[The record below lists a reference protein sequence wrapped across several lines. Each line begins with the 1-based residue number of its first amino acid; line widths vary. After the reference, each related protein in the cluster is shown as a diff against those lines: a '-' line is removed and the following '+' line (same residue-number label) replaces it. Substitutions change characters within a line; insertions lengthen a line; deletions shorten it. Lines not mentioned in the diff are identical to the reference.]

1 MQLISIPIW
10 KQAPFVR
17 IVISLMIGILLQWY
31 FSLSIFVL
39 FFVGAFFIVNYF
51 SFNFLSLSL
60 KYKFRSAQTIFLLC
74 IVAFF
79 GSLIT
84 FNKDLQN
91 KQNWYG
97 NIYKDGDELMLRIDE
112 PVDSMAKNFRLKCS
126 VKYVV
131 QKNVHKPVVGSL
143 IVYIEHNAQPLSM
156 GDFIFINKSIRRIQ
170 NNGNPGSFNY
180 KQYQAFQQIYHQLYF
195 KKEEYIKL
203 NYSDANYLNEF
214 IFSFQQ
220 SVVKN
225 FQLFISQDKQILGI
239 AEALFIGYKK
249 DLDQDIVQ
257 AYSNTG
263 IVHIIAISGLHLGL
277 LYIGINSLFNL
288 IPLFKKSNWLKAIS
302 IIIFLW
308 MFSFITGASA
318 SVLRSAVMFTCVIIG
333 KALHRKATV
342 YNSLAASAFLMLLYN
357 PYFLWDVG
365 FQLSYLAIIG
375 IVWLQKPIQRLI
387 FLKNNISRK
396 IWEMTS
402 ITIAAQIITFPICI
416 YYFHQFPNYFL
427 IANLICVP
435 LSTIILFAEILLM
448 IISPFK
454 FLANTVGACC
464 FVLIKQMNQFVL
476 FVNELPFSTIK
487 NIGVGIFSTILLYI
501 FIVVCI
507 NAIINKNKKRILF
520 SLFIST
526 FLIVFNLYG
535 KIKDQQQQKIII
547 YNTPHKMAID
557 FIFSNNY
564 VFVGDKNINENKTL
578 QQSRQYFHAYHPIFL
593 KNDCINQTIIFNNK
607 KIMMIDSTFRLEQ
620 LTQSKTVD
628 MLVICNFKNK
638 ELKEMLRLIHAQLI
652 IFDAANSLW
661 KIAKWKKECSALH
674 LHYFSIPDDGA
685 ITYDLKNNTI
695 STSKNLKQK

>member
-1 MQLISIPIW
+1 
-10 KQAPFVR
+10 
-17 IVISLMIGILLQWY
+17 
-31 FSLSIFVL
+31 
-39 FFVGAFFIVNYF
+39 
-51 SFNFLSLSL
+51 
-60 KYKFRSAQTIFLLC
+60 
-74 IVAFF
+74 
-79 GSLIT
+79 
-84 FNKDLQN
+84 
-91 KQNWYG
+91 
-97 NIYKDGDELMLRIDE
+97 MLRIDE
-112 PVDSMAKNFRLKCS
+112 PIDSMAKNFRLKCS

-143 IVYIEHNAQPLSM
+143 IVYIEHNAQQLSM
-156 GDFIFINKSIRRIQ
+156 GDFIFINKSIHRIQ

-180 KQYQAFQQIYHQLYF
+180 KQYQAFQQIYHQVYL
-195 KKEEYIKL
+195 KKEECIKL
-203 NYSDANYLNEF
+203 NYHDANYLNDF

-225 FQLFISQDKQILGI
+225 FQLFISHDKQTLGI

-288 IPLFKKSNWLKAIS
+288 IPNFKKSNWIKAIS
-302 IIIFLW
+302 IMIFLW
-308 MFSFITGASA
+308 IFSFITGASA

-375 IVWLQKPIQRLI
+375 IVWLQKPIQRSI
-387 FLKNNISRK
+387 FFKNKISRK
-396 IWEMTS
+396 IWEMIS

-448 IISPFK
+448 IISPFNL
-454 FLANTVGACC
+454 LANTVGACC
-464 FVLIKQMNQFVL
+464 FILIKQMNQFVL
-476 FVNELPFSTIK
+476 FVNQLPFSTIK
-487 NIGVGIFSTILLYI
+487 NIAVDIFSTILLYI
-501 FIVVCI
+501 FIIVCI
-507 NAIINKNKKRILF
+507 NSIINKNKNGLIF
-520 SLFIST
+520 SLFISA
-526 FLIVFNLYG
+526 FFIVYNSYG
-535 KIKDQQQQKIII
+535 KIKDQQQKKIIM
-547 YNTPHKMAID
+547 YNTPHRMAID
-557 FIFSNNY
+557 FIFSNQY
-564 VFVGDKNINENKTL
+564 VYLGDKNIHENKML

-593 KNDCINQTIIFNNK
+593 KNDWVNQRIEFNNK
-607 KIMMIDSTFRLEQ
+607 KIMIIDSTFRIERLN
-620 LTQSKTVD
+620 QSKTVD
-628 MLVICNFKNK
+628 ILIISNFKNK
-638 ELKEMLRLIHAQLI
+638 ELKEILSLIHTQLI

-674 LHYFSIPDDGA
+674 LQCFSIPEEGA
-685 ITYDLKNNTI
+685 IICDLLNNTI
-695 STSKNLKQK
+695 STSKNLKQ